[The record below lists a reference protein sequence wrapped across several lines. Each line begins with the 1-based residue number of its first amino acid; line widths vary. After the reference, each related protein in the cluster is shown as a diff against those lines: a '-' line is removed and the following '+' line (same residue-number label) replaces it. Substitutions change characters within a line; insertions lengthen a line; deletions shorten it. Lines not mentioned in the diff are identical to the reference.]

1 MNRRPTLRDVAKA
14 AEVHPAT
21 ASRALNPETRNL
33 VNARTVERVL
43 HVARS
48 LGYRP
53 NPHARTLK
61 TARSATVGLLIPDL
75 TNPLFPPIARG
86 VEDVLS
92 QAGYSAWIVNT
103 DNDESREAAA
113 VESLRDRNVD
123 GFIFATA
130 TLQHPVAERLAVDG
144 TPVILVNR
152 RTASSDIPSVT
163 PDDAAGVAL
172 AMRHL
177 VELGHQRIAHLAGPQ
192 TLSTGLNRLRAYRHA
207 LHDHG
212 LEPDDELVVV
222 CEAFT
227 EAAGARA
234 LSQLLDR
241 GVEFT
246 AVLAGNDLL
255 ALGCYDAFAAH
266 GLSCPAD
273 VSVVGFNDT
282 PFMDKLHPPLT
293 TVRIPHYEIGA
304 EAARLLLEGLR
315 TPERPARSVLLPLS
329 LIVRESTAPPSAAR
343 IVTGV
348 SGHATE

>member
-1 MNRRPTLRDVAKA
+1 MNRRPTLRDVAKVA
-14 AEVHPAT
+14 GVHPAT
-21 ASRALNPETRNL
+21 ASRALNPEARSL
-33 VNARTVERVL
+33 VSARTADRVL
-43 HVARS
+43 RVAQS

-53 NPHARTLK
+53 NPQARTLK
-61 TARSATVGLLIPDL
+61 TARSATVGLVIPDL

-103 DNDESREAAA
+103 DNDSAREAAV

-130 TLQHPVAERLAVDG
+130 TRHHPITERLVADG
-144 TPVILVNR
+144 SPVILVNR
-152 RTASSDIPSVT
+152 RTESSDIPSVT
-163 PDDAAGVAL
+163 PDDAAGVEL

-177 VELGHQRIAHLAGPQ
+177 IELGHRKIAHLAGPQ
-192 TLSTGLNRLRAYRHA
+192 TLSTGVNRLRAYQHA

-212 LEPDDELVVV
+212 LDSPAELIVV

-227 EAAGARA
+227 ESAGAKAVNRLLAAGT
-234 LSQLLDR
+234 
-241 GVEFT
+241 EFT

-255 ALGCYDAFAAH
+255 ALGCYDALEEH
-266 GLSCPAD
+266 GLTCPGD

-282 PFMDKLHPPLT
+282 PFMDKLRPPLT

-304 EAARLLLEGLR
+304 EAARLLLEELR
-315 TPERPARSVLLPLS
+315 SPNRHPRSVLLPLS
-329 LIVRESTAPPSAAR
+329 LIVRQSTARPRAERPAEEVPAS
-343 IVTGV
+343 
-348 SGHATE
+348 

>member
-14 AEVHPAT
+14 SGVHPAT
-21 ASRALNPETRNL
+21 ASRALNPDTRSL
-33 VNARTVERVL
+33 VNARTADRVL
-43 HVARS
+43 RVAQS

-61 TARSATVGLLIPDL
+61 TARSATVGLVIPDL

-103 DNDESREAAA
+103 DNDEKREAAV

-130 TLQHPVAERLAVDG
+130 TLRHPIAERIAAES

-152 RTASSDIPSVT
+152 RMEDTDIPSVT
-163 PDDAAGVAL
+163 PDDAAGVAM

-177 VELGHQRIAHLAGPQ
+177 VELGHRSIVHLAGPQ
-192 TLSTGLNRLRAYRHA
+192 TLSTGVNRLRAYHHA
-207 LHDHG
+207 LADHG
-212 LEPDDELVVV
+212 LPSAPERVVV
-222 CEAFT
+222 CDAFT
-227 EAAGARA
+227 EDAGAKA
-234 LSQLLDR
+234 VNQLLDT

-255 ALGCYDAFAAH
+255 AVGCYDAFEEH
-266 GLSCPAD
+266 GLSCPD
-273 VSVVGFNDT
+273 DISVVGFNDT
-282 PFMDKLHPPLT
+282 RFMDKLRPPLT

-304 EAARLLLEGLR
+304 EAARLLLEELR
-315 TPERPARSVLLPLS
+315 SPNRHPRSVLLPLS
-329 LIVRESTAPPSAAR
+329 LVVRQSTAPPPSEGRLKRRSAHSR
-343 IVTGV
+343 
-348 SGHATE
+348 